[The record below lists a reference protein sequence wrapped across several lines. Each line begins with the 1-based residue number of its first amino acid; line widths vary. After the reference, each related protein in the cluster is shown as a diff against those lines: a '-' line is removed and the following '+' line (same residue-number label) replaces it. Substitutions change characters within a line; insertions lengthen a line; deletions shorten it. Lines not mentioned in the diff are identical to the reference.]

1 MTKWKRIRLPAAART
16 PASQRSIFEVETDEE
31 TADEA
36 ATAGME
42 QAYRNSTTDYK
53 RAARERLSY
62 LIREYNKFTSDDI
75 INHLNRIGIVGNHSA
90 LGAMI
95 KGAER
100 AGLITATGEY
110 RESNRAERHK
120 APVRVW
126 KSNIIKEDNEKTNQI

>member
-1 MTKWKRIRLPAAART
+1 MTKWKRIRVPAAVST

-31 TADEA
+31 TASEA

-62 LIREYNKFTSDDI
+62 LIQEYNKFTSDDI

-100 AGLITATGEY
+100 AGLIKATGEY
-110 RESNRAERHK
+110 RESSRPERHK

-126 KSNIIKEDNEKTNQI
+126 KSNLVKEG